1 MNEKDLEE
9 LRKYIEKKVNEAKPK
24 LFKMIEEAKLKNKQ
38 EEEKARLET
47 IESLKKKG
55 YVYSGKCFN
64 CDVFSKKGE
73 KDVLL
78 SPLC

>member
-9 LRKYIEKKVNEAKPK
+9 LRKYIAEKVNEAKPK
-24 LFKMIEEAKLKNKQ
+24 LFKMIEEAKLKSKQ
-38 EEEKARLET
+38 EEEKERLET

-55 YVYSGKCFN
+55 YVYSGKLFD

-73 KDVLL
+73 KDVFL
-78 SPLC
+78 SPIC

>member
-9 LRKYIEKKVNEAKPK
+9 LRKYIAEKVNEAKPK
-24 LFKMIEEAKLKNKQ
+24 LLKMIEEAKLKNKQ
-38 EEEKARLET
+38 EEERLKT
-47 IESLKKKG
+47 IENLKKKG

>member
-9 LRKYIEKKVNEAKPK
+9 LRKYIAEKVNEAKPK

-38 EEEKARLET
+38 EEERLKT
-47 IESLKKKG
+47 IENLKKKG

>member
-9 LRKYIEKKVNEAKPK
+9 LRKYIAEIVNEAKPK
-24 LFKMIEEAKLKNKQ
+24 LLKMIEEAKLKNKQ
-38 EEEKARLET
+38 EEERLKT
-47 IESLKKKG
+47 IENLKKKG
-55 YVYSGKCFN
+55 YVYSGKCFD